1 MSLHEEIHEQ
11 PAVLARLLAD
21 RAADASEIARAIR
34 AHDPRWVLLAARG
47 TSDNAGLYAQYV
59 WGSRNGLAV
68 AMATPSLFTHYG
80 TPPRLDGALVVGISQ
95 SGQSPDIVGVL
106 AEARRQGA
114 PTLAITNE
122 PESSLAREA
131 IWVLPTGAGPERAV
145 AATKTYTTQLLAV
158 AMLSAALRSEGGDGN
173 GSAAHHASDE
183 LDNQRRTESG
193 DDGAALS
200 SLPDAI
206 AAALVLDDAI
216 AVAAARYREMA
227 RCVVLGRGFH
237 YATACEWAL
246 KLEELTYAVAEPY
259 STADFRHGP
268 LAIVGSG
275 FPVLA
280 VVPGGAVF
288 DDALALLTALRE
300 RGADLVTIS
309 DRDEA
314 LALARTP
321 LRLAASVPEWLRPI
335 VDVVPG
341 QLFSYH
347 LARAMGRDTEAPRG
361 LSKVTRTW

>member
-1 MSLHEEIHEQ
+1 MGLHDEIHQQ
-11 PAVLARLLAD
+11 PAVLARLLAE
-21 RAADASEIARAIR
+21 RADAVREIARAIR
-34 AHDPRWVLLAARG
+34 GHDVRWVLLAARG

-59 WGSRNGLAV
+59 WGSRNRLAV

-80 TPPRLDGALVVGISQ
+80 TPPRVDGALVVGISQ

-122 PESSLAREA
+122 PESNLAREA
-131 IWVLPTGAGPERAV
+131 TWVLATGAGPELAV
-145 AATKTYTTQLLAV
+145 AATKTYTTQLLLV
-158 AMLSAALRSEGGDGN
+158 AMLSAALR
-173 GSAAHHASDE
+173 DE
-183 LDNQRRTESG
+183 E
-193 DDGAALS
+193 DGADATLRR
-200 SLPDAI
+200 LPEAV
-206 AAALVLDDAI
+206 AAALTLDDAI
-216 AVAAARYREMA
+216 AVAAARYREVA

-268 LAIVGSG
+268 LAIVGPD

-288 DDALALLTALRE
+288 DDALALLTVLVRE
-300 RGADLVTIS
+300 RGADLVVIS

-321 LRLAASVPEWLRPI
+321 LRLPVTVPEWLRPI
-335 VDVVPG
+335 VDVVPA
-341 QLFSYH
+341 QLFCYH

>member
-1 MSLHEEIHEQ
+1 MSLHDEIREQ
-11 PAVLARLLAD
+11 PAVLARLLAAQAE
-21 RAADASEIARAIR
+21 RAQEIAREVR
-34 AHDPRWVLLAARG
+34 VHDVRWVLLAARG

-59 WGSRNGLAV
+59 WGSRNRLAV

-80 TPPRLDGALVVGISQ
+80 TPPRLDGSLVVGISQ

-122 PESSLAREA
+122 PESDLAREA
-131 IWVLPTGAGPERAV
+131 TWVLPTGAGPERAV

-158 AMLSAALRSEGGDGN
+158 AMLSAALSDDGDD
-173 GSAAHHASDE
+173 ASD
-183 LDNQRRTESG
+183 
-193 DDGAALS
+193 ALCGV
-200 SLPDAI
+200 PDAI
-206 AAALVLDDAI
+206 ATALGLDDAI
-216 AVAAARYREMA
+216 AVAAARYHEMA

-246 KLEELTYAVAEPY
+246 KLEELTYIVAEPY
-259 STADFRHGP
+259 SAADFRHGP
-268 LAIVGSG
+268 IALAAPG

-280 VVPGGAVF
+280 VIPSGAVYA
-288 DDALALLTALRE
+288 DGVALLRTLVEE
-300 RGADLVTIS
+300 RGVDLVTLS
-309 DRDEA
+309 DEEEA

-321 LRLAASVPEWLRPI
+321 LRLPGGLPEWLTPI
-335 VDVVPG
+335 PAIVAA

>member
-1 MSLHEEIHEQ
+1 MTLHDEIREQ

-21 RAADASEIARAIR
+21 RAETVREIARAIH
-34 AHDPRWVLLAARG
+34 AHDVRWVLLAARG

-59 WGSRNGLAV
+59 WGSRNRLAV

-95 SGQSPDIVGVL
+95 SGQSPDVVGVL
-106 AEARRQGA
+106 AEGRRQGV

-122 PESSLAREA
+122 PGSSLAREA
-131 IWVLPTGAGPERAV
+131 TWVLATGAGAELAV

-158 AMLSAALRSEGGDGN
+158 AMLSAALRAAEGGGAE
-173 GSAAHHASDE
+173 G
-183 LDNQRRTESG
+183 RG
-193 DDGAALS
+193 DDGTEAALH
-200 SLPDAI
+200 LVPEAV
-206 AAALVLDDAI
+206 AAALALDEAI
-216 AVAAARYREMA
+216 AVAAARYRTMA

-268 LAIVGSG
+268 LAIVGAD

-280 VVPGGAVF
+280 VAPGGAVF
-288 DDALALLTALRE
+288 DDSLALLAAIVRE
-300 RGADLVTIS
+300 RGADLVAIS

-321 LRLAASVPEWLRPI
+321 LRLATSLPEWLRPL
-335 VDVVPG
+335 VDVIPA
-341 QLFSYH
+341 QLFAYH